1 MKEPSVNLKK
11 LDDRS
16 RTVVYLGKEP
26 GAKAYRLLD
35 PDTKRI
41 YVSRDVV
48 FEERK
53 PWNWDETEE
62 SPSMHTGSFSVFTEN
77 SDGNG
82 DNDTVERTP
91 RTYTGNDLEDT
102 NGKSVQN
109 STVSSLDCDTDET
122 PQKYRPLSEVY
133 DSTEPIEM
141 EDAELYLMGVD
152 EPTNFSQATQEV
164 DSRKAMQAE
173 MEAVERNSTWTL
185 TTLPKGRKAIDLK
198 WIYKIKRDAA
208 GNITK
213 HKARIIVKG
222 YVQRQ
227 EVDFD
232 EVFAPVTRI
241 ETIRLLL
248 ALAAK
253 GNWEVHHLDVKI
265 AFLNGEIKEEAPRA
279 WYSKLNQCLEGLNFV
294 RCAYEQAVYM
304 RRMEKE
310 MLIVGVYVDDLLVT
324 GTNLDSIREFKEQM
338 AKNFDMSD
346 LGKLTY
352 YLGIEVK
359 QGDGF
364 IQLKQTG
371 YVKNILSKAGMLDC
385 NPTKVPM
392 RPNEILNKDEGG
404 ILVDPTGFKSMIG
417 GLRYLVHTRPDLAYS
432 VGIVSRFME
441 KPTLMHQ
448 NAAKRILRYV
458 KGTLNLGLI
467 YTANEDN
474 NIVIGYSDSDL
485 AGNIEN
491 RKSTGGMVFYLNKS
505 LITWNSQKQK
515 CVALSSCEAEF
526 MVATVASCQAVWL
539 RKLLSKIIGLN
550 IPPVTL
556 FIDNKSAIDLAKNPV
571 FHGRSKHI
579 DIRFHFIRECIEN
592 GDIVVKHICNE
603 EQRADSLTK
612 ALSAARFERM
622 RSLLGVRNCV
632 QDFKNNIDVRRD
644 SDNFLRICV
653 LVLIALLRHVQGIC
667 DNLTDRMKQMHD
679 LDVDPVTDIVICC
692 GQTEAFAATMFA
704 KYLERKRKKKKKK
717 HKQQLGKPSRRETT
731 SLAAIVILENLL
743 VLDVFYQT

>member
-1 MKEPSVNLKK
+1 
-11 LDDRS
+11 
-16 RTVVYLGKEP
+16 
-26 GAKAYRLLD
+26 
-35 PDTKRI
+35 
-41 YVSRDVV
+41 
-48 FEERK
+48 
-53 PWNWDETEE
+53 
-62 SPSMHTGSFSVFTEN
+62 
-77 SDGNG
+77 
-82 DNDTVERTP
+82 
-91 RTYTGNDLEDT
+91 
-102 NGKSVQN
+102 
-109 STVSSLDCDTDET
+109 
-122 PQKYRPLSEVY
+122 
-133 DSTEPIEM
+133 
-141 EDAELYLMGVD
+141 
-152 EPTNFSQATQEV
+152 
-164 DSRKAMQAE
+164 MQAE
-173 MEAVERNSTWTL
+173 MEAVERNSTWKL

-213 HKARIIVKG
+213 HKARIVAKG

-227 EVDFD
+227 GVDFD

-248 ALAAK
+248 ALTAK
-253 GNWEVHHLDVKI
+253 GNWEVHHLDVKT
-265 AFLNGEIKEEAPRA
+265 AFLNGEIKEEVYVKQPEGFIKPGSEHLVYKLVKALYGLRQAPRA

-294 RCAYEQAVYM
+294 RCVYEQAVYT
-304 RRMEKE
+304 RRMGKE
-310 MLIVGVYVDDLLVT
+310 VLIVGVYVDDLLVT
-324 GTNLDSIREFKEQM
+324 GTNLDSIRELKEQM

-371 YVKNILSKAGMLDC
+371 YAKKIRSKAGMLDC

-417 GLRYLVHTRPDLAYS
+417 GFRYLVHTRPNLAYS
-432 VGIVSRFME
+432 VGIVSRIME

-458 KGTLNLGLI
+458 KGILNLGLI

-474 NIVIGYSDSDL
+474 NIVIGYSDIDV
-485 AGNIEN
+485 AGNVED
-491 RKSTGGMVFYLNKS
+491 RKTTGGMVFYLKKS

-526 MVATVASCQAVWL
+526 MAATAASCQAVWL

-550 IPPVTL
+550 IPHVTL

-592 GDIVVKHICNE
+592 GDIVVKHICTE
-603 EQRADSLTK
+603 EQKADSLTK

-644 SDNFLRICV
+644 SDNFLRIYV

-692 GQTEAFAATMFA
+692 GHTEAFAATMFA